1 MKKRVKNRG
10 VIQYVVLFVAIVGFL
25 GFFALQFGNGGGVD
39 PVFNPKYLNLDY
51 LFSNLIDILK
61 AIWLFLTEGPLKSIF
76 KTILSIIS
84 VLLVFVI
91 AYILVRLNEI
101 DNGQKKK
108 ADHNIPK
115 KLTNDEINP
124 VWLRIKAHVSS
135 ENQASWRMAIIE
147 ADLLLEDVI
156 TGMGY
161 QGQSLGDKMKSIEQA
176 DFPMLQLAW
185 EAHKVRNRIAHEG
198 EKFILT
204 QREARRVIDLFE
216 AVLKDTG
223 YFSR

>member
-1 MKKRVKNRG
+1 MKIKNKGFVK
-10 VIQYVVLFVAIVGFL
+10 YVFLFITTIGFI
-25 GFFALQFGNGGGVD
+25 GFFSVGSLEAQGIE
-39 PVFNPKYLNLDY
+39 PIFNPRYLNLDY
-51 LFSNLIDILK
+51 IFYNFIQLLK

-76 KTILSIIS
+76 QAILAVIS
-84 VLLVFVI
+84 VFLIAVI
-91 AYILVRLNEI
+91 SYILIRLNEL
-101 DNGQKKK
+101 DKKQKKNVDK
-108 ADHNIPK
+108 TIPG
-115 KLTNDEINP
+115 KLTTDEVNP
-124 VWLRIKAHVSS
+124 TWLKIKAHVSS
-135 ENQASWRMAIIE
+135 ENPANWRMAIIE

-156 TGMGY
+156 TQMGY

-185 EAHKVRNRIAHEG
+185 EAHKVRNKIAHEG

-204 QREARRVIDLFE
+204 QREARRVIDIFE